1 MRDNLTK
8 RQIGML
14 VCALLLGAAVAL
26 PAGMMLGGIGGGKQQ
41 VRAVPPPAT
50 ATARAVYSPRVL
62 SDPYFLEQQRK
73 GVEALEAHCRQ
84 TGEMCAE
91 ARAGR
96 RWLDEQ
102 ADGQ

>member
-50 ATARAVYSPRVL
+50 ATARAV
-62 SDPYFLEQQRK
+62 
-73 GVEALEAHCRQ
+73 
-84 TGEMCAE
+84 
-91 ARAGR
+91 
-96 RWLDEQ
+96 
-102 ADGQ
+102 